1 MSLSPKEIED
11 GEDGIAE
18 DKDSGS
24 RDKIVTPQKNGRK
37 VISPSRKGA
46 RWSKCA
52 KERCAQLEREIRRE
66 SHKDDEDQSSESDQN
81 EKDAETEALSP
92 TRTERREALP
102 VWAEEEEPDSRGAK
116 NEQGPEEEAE
126 EEEPIRKTPDK
137 WKKEMANQKASPET
151 KKLKLEDRDARTLVI
166 KNLPDKVTQHEL
178 KEVFEDAFQ
187 VRLVNK
193 AGMSE
198 RIAHI
203 EFKSQAAAERAWE
216 EKQGMAIHG
225 LAVALDH
232 AGEKRQGQENGDG
245 KNSLRRVGKRKMEQE
260 SHVFQEKWERAYFF
274 VEVKNILTCLICRQS
289 LSVSK
294 EYNLRLHYET
304 NHSKNHNGYT
314 EKMRNRKFNELKKRL
329 KLQHDLVL
337 NLNKISD
344 AAMKCSYVLSEK
356 MAQASKPLTDGEFIK
371 ECLLSAAEIM
381 CPEQRQAFA
390 NIRLTGNTVAQQ
402 VDYMSENLQDKL
414 PDKVRS
420 LVAFSIAAH
429 ESTDENNGTQ
439 LAVFIRGVDET
450 FDVTEELLDM
460 VPMTGTT
467 SGNDIVLCV
476 EKSLKKFNVDWSKLV
491 SVTTDGDS
499 AMAGIKQ
506 LVTKLKSKV
515 SGLCKDTELKSVRGL
530 ILQESLYTKK
540 LKMGH
545 VMDIVIYTI
554 TWLRSHGSNH
564 GKFNALFSE
573 LDAQYGS
580 LFYHMD
586 VRWLSRGIVLKQ
598 FFELLEEI
606 DFFLS
611 SKGKS
616 VPQLTSK
623 DWIKDLAFLVD
634 ITAHLNTL
642 AISLQGR
649 CQVVT
654 QMYDSVRSFLAKLC
668 LWETNLA
675 KNNLAHFPTLKLV
688 SGNKSDGLNYI
699 PKVRELKSEFQ
710 KTYSDFKL
718 YENELILFSSP
729 FSININ
735 DVIEELQM
743 EVIELQH
750 NTILKT
756 KYDDV
761 GIPEFYRYLG
771 NGYPK
776 YKNHCAKILSMFGST
791 YVCEQLFSAMKLNK
805 TRSCS
810 LLKDTRM

>member
-245 KNSLRRVGKRKMEQE
+245 KNSLRRDSLLLLPHRSIWQQWACDPACQRSPGSSSSCTFRKTKDGTGKPRVSRKMGE
-260 SHVFQEKWERAYFF
+260 SLF
-274 VEVKNILTCLICRQS
+274 LC
-289 LSVSK
+289 
-294 EYNLRLHYET
+294 
-304 NHSKNHNGYT
+304 G
-314 EKMRNRKFNELKKRL
+314 
-329 KLQHDLVL
+329 
-337 NLNKISD
+337 
-344 AAMKCSYVLSEK
+344 
-356 MAQASKPLTDGEFIK
+356 
-371 ECLLSAAEIM
+371 
-381 CPEQRQAFA
+381 
-390 NIRLTGNTVAQQ
+390 
-402 VDYMSENLQDKL
+402 
-414 PDKVRS
+414 
-420 LVAFSIAAH
+420 AH